1 MRAVDRKPGA
11 KSGLEARRWQG
22 RMTLGSMRS
31 GGLKSCG
38 ISTSELRSAGVGNQ
52 EQRLLQWWFLVLTC
66 LGAGM
71 SCEVHGTKREK
82 SGWLKQISPHMVG
95 VC

>member
-31 GGLKSCG
+31 GGAE
-38 ISTSELRSAGVGNQ
+38 ELWYFN
-52 EQRLLQWWFLVLTC
+52 
-66 LGAGM
+66 
-71 SCEVHGTKREK
+71 K
-82 SGWLKQISPHMVG
+82 
-95 VC
+95 